1 MAKSKYTAFE
11 IVISPD
17 WVLAHRED
25 DTLPVKRII
34 EQLKEELAAEITA
47 STLESCEGYVS
58 VDGDTE
64 NTIDIISRV
73 VEALYPDE
81 SGFFRVS
88 PADRN
93 IIPEKKRTSGRT
105 AKKTAEAA
113 EEEKTSGKKTAAK
126 KAASRKTTE
135 KPEERPEEKTE
146 EKKTAARKSTVKKQS
161 VKNTLPEKN
170 DGPST
175 RPTAEERIEKL
186 IGVGEFKDLVRECS
200 AVAPLLKKYGTV
212 AAFTSRCYLVSI
224 NDGCGLSTCLKL
236 FAEFLEEKGLAAFTA
251 GKKLTEVKLGPP
263 ASENSMEN
271 PFAKALACF
280 GEHSSRKVVCIDIS
294 EWMGKTDD
302 KEFRR
307 FLKTVSGHEGGN
319 IVFFRVP
326 FVEKDILHSIHQSLN
341 DLMFV
346 RDISVVPYSPAE
358 LDSFAERLLT
368 EKGFTMEDGA
378 REIYRERIT
387 EEKNDG
393 RFYGINTVEKVIN
406 EIIYTKQLSNA
417 LSGEDDN
424 IIRASE
430 LKGVTEGSGSG
441 LTGTEELAALVGM
454 EEIQK
459 RVEEIVAQIVAGKQ
473 NSSLEVPCIH
483 MRFVGNPGTGKTT
496 VARIIGKILKEK
508 GVLRNGSF
516 FEYSGRD
523 LCGRFV
529 GQTAPKTAAICRD
542 AYGSV
547 LFIDEAYSL
556 YRDDGYS
563 TADYGREALDTLV
576 AEMENHRSDFMVIM
590 AGYPDEM
597 EKLMHGNTGL
607 ASRMPFQIDFPDYTR
622 EQLGEIFLS
631 MAKKSFRYD
640 EAFEGA
646 VKSYFDTLPEELMK
660 RKDFSNA
667 RFVRNLYERTWGK
680 AVLRSQMSGDPC
692 DTLTA
697 DDFSLASSEKDF
709 TTMNEKKPRAIGFI

>member
-1 MAKSKYTAFE
+1 MAVNTYTSFE
-11 IVISPD
+11 ITISPE
-17 WVLAHRED
+17 WVLAHKGD
-25 DTLPVKRII
+25 DELPVKRII
-34 EQLKEELAAEITA
+34 DRLQKDLAAEITTY
-47 STLESCEGYVS
+47 TLASCEGYVS
-58 VDGDTE
+58 ADEDSA
-64 NTIDIISRV
+64 NTISCIRRI
-73 VEALYPDE
+73 VESLYPDDKD
-81 SGFFRVS
+81 FFTIGLSEKNLV
-88 PADRN
+88 
-93 IIPEKKRTSGRT
+93 PEEETKPV
-105 AKKTAEAA
+105 KKTR
-113 EEEKTSGKKTAAK
+113 K
-126 KAASRKTTE
+126 KAA
-135 KPEERPEEKTE
+135 KPEAVPEETVPDKTPAPVIKE
-146 EKKTAARKSTVKKQS
+146 
-161 VKNTLPEKN
+161 
-170 DGPST
+170 
-175 RPTAEERIEKL
+175 TAESKIEKL
-186 IGVGEFKDLVRECS
+186 IGMTDFKELVRECS

-212 AAFTSRCYLVSI
+212 GTFTSRCYLVSI
-224 NDGCGLSTCLKL
+224 NDGCGLSTCLRL
-236 FAEFLEEKGLAAFTA
+236 FAEFLEEKGLAKFTS
-251 GKKLTEVKLGPP
+251 GKKMTEVKLGPP
-263 ASENSMEN
+263 AAETSTEN
-271 PFAKALACF
+271 PFAKALSCF
-280 GEHSSRKVVCIDIS
+280 GEHSTSRVVSIDIS

-307 FLKTVSGHEGGN
+307 FLRTVSGHDGGN
-319 IVFFRVP
+319 IAFFRVP

-346 RDISVVPYSPAE
+346 RDLSVVPYSPEE
-358 LDSFAERLLT
+358 LDAFAERLLT
-368 EKGFTMEDGA
+368 ESGFTMDEAA

-393 RFYGINTVEKVIN
+393 RFYGINTVGKVIN
-406 EIIYTKQLSNA
+406 EMIYTKQLSDA
-417 LSGEDDN
+417 RSGKDDTV
-424 IIRASE
+424 IRAAE
-430 LKGVTEGSGSG
+430 IEGLTEGSTSG
-441 LTGTEELAALVGM
+441 LTGSEELAALVGM
-454 EEIQK
+454 EDIQK
-459 RVEEIVAQIVAGKQ
+459 KVEEIVAQIIAGKE

-556 YRDDGYS
+556 YRDEGYS

-607 ASRMPFQIDFPDYTR
+607 ASRMPYQIDFPNYSRT
-622 EQLGEIFLS
+622 QLGDIFIS
-631 MAKKSFRYD
+631 MAQKSFTFD
-640 EAFEGA
+640 DAFRDA
-646 VKSYFDTLPEELMK
+646 VKAYFDGLPDELME

-680 AVLRSQMSGDPC
+680 AVLRSQMAGEPC
-692 DTLTA
+692 NSLTA
-697 DDFSLASSEKDF
+697 EDFSLASSEKDF
-709 TTMNEKKPRAIGFI
+709 GSMNEKKTRANGFI

>member
-1 MAKSKYTAFE
+1 MAVNTYTSFE
-11 IVISPD
+11 ITISPE
-17 WVLAHRED
+17 WVLAHKGD
-25 DTLPVKRII
+25 DELPVKRII
-34 EQLKEELAAEITA
+34 DRLQKDLAAEITTY
-47 STLESCEGYVS
+47 TLASCEGYVS
-58 VDGDTE
+58 ADEDSA
-64 NTIDIISRV
+64 NTISCIRRI
-73 VEALYPDE
+73 VESLYPDDKD
-81 SGFFRVS
+81 FFTIGLSEKNLV
-88 PADRN
+88 
-93 IIPEKKRTSGRT
+93 PEEETKPV
-105 AKKTAEAA
+105 KKTR
-113 EEEKTSGKKTAAK
+113 K
-126 KAASRKTTE
+126 KAA
-135 KPEERPEEKTE
+135 KPEAVPEETVPDKTPAPVIKE
-146 EKKTAARKSTVKKQS
+146 
-161 VKNTLPEKN
+161 
-170 DGPST
+170 
-175 RPTAEERIEKL
+175 TAESKIEKL
-186 IGVGEFKDLVRECS
+186 IGMTDFKELVRECS

-212 AAFTSRCYLVSI
+212 GTFTSRCYLVSI
-224 NDGCGLSTCLKL
+224 NDGCGLSTCLRL
-236 FAEFLEEKGLAAFTA
+236 FAEFLEEKGLAKFTS
-251 GKKLTEVKLGPP
+251 GKKMTEVKLGPP
-263 ASENSMEN
+263 AAETSTEN
-271 PFAKALACF
+271 PFAKALSCF
-280 GEHSSRKVVCIDIS
+280 GEHSTSRVVSIDIS

-307 FLKTVSGHEGGN
+307 FLRTVSGHDGGN

-346 RDISVVPYSPAE
+346 RDLSVVPYSPEE
-358 LDSFAERLLT
+358 LDAFAERLLT
-368 EKGFTMEDGA
+368 ESGFTMDEAA
-378 REIYRERIT
+378 REVYRERIT

-393 RFYGINTVEKVIN
+393 RFYGINTVGKVIN
-406 EIIYTKQLSNA
+406 EMIYTKQLSDA
-417 LSGEDDN
+417 RSGKDDTV
-424 IIRASE
+424 IRAAE
-430 LKGVTEGSGSG
+430 IEGLTEGSTSG
-441 LTGTEELAALVGM
+441 LTGSEELAALVGM
-454 EEIQK
+454 EDIQK
-459 RVEEIVAQIVAGKQ
+459 KVEEIVAQIIAGKE

-556 YRDDGYS
+556 YRDEGYS

-607 ASRMPFQIDFPDYTR
+607 ASRMPYQIDFPNYSRT
-622 EQLGEIFLS
+622 QLGDIFIS
-631 MAKKSFRYD
+631 MAQKSFTFD
-640 EAFEGA
+640 DAFRDA
-646 VKSYFDTLPEELMK
+646 VKAYFDGLPDELME

-680 AVLRSQMSGDPC
+680 AVLRSQMAGEPC
-692 DTLTA
+692 NSLTA
-697 DDFSLASSEKDF
+697 EDFSLASSEKDF
-709 TTMNEKKPRAIGFI
+709 GSMNEKKTRAIGFI